1 MMSNYSKWGEKKKK
15 KKILSRSLYFFVVSA
30 LIISNCTSFFAA
42 SILPPSKEEPLLQ
55 YSITTNI
62 QNVTSI
68 FQFISIKVT
77 MKNLGNESVSLNI
90 GGYPGG
96 IFSIFDD
103 EGKFINMN
111 PKIFF
116 TLYWGMTLE
125 PREEYVLYQG
135 VWYQHTMYGRFVR
148 NGDYHIYGGT
158 ALVYYHDQLITP
170 DPFGP
175 VNITIT
181 RRFLR

>member
-1 MMSNYSKWGEKKKK
+1 MK
-15 KKILSRSLYFFVVSA
+15 KKIRSSSVYFFVVLA
-30 LIISNCTSFFAA
+30 FIISNFATFIAA
-42 SILPPSKEEPLLQ
+42 SIPPPSKEEPQLQ

-62 QNVTSI
+62 QNVTTI

-90 GGYPGG
+90 GGSPGG

-116 TLYWGMTLE
+116 TLYWGITLE
-125 PREEYVLYQG
+125 PKEEYVLYHG
-135 VWYQHTMYGRFVR
+135 VWYQHTIYGRFVR
-148 NGDYHIYGGT
+148 NGDYHIYGST
-158 ALVYYHDQLITP
+158 ALIYYHDQLISP